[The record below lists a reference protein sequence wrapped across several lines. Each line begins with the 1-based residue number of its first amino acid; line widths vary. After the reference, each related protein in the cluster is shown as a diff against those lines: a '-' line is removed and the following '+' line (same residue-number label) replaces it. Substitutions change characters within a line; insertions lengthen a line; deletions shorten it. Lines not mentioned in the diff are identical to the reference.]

1 MLSFSHKQKNSVN
14 LFVCNK
20 QKGGTALINTLTL
33 NPAIDK
39 VLYLEK
45 LEKNITNRI
54 QDTAEVIGG
63 KGTHVSINLNILGE
77 NSKAFGIS
85 HGKTGQRIIDA
96 LAQFGVDVRFIHR
109 ATPNSRTNY
118 LLVEETGD
126 CTIIAEKGVQ
136 LSNCD
141 LQDILFCMKNE
152 IQTNDYLVL
161 SGDASNSPDSTV
173 YNEILTELKDKKLK
187 IFLDTSGESL
197 KQCITESPFLIK
209 PNLDELST
217 LCNRALTCDENDI
230 ISAIDSLAP
239 YNIEIIAVSLGS
251 AGSIIKTS
259 DGIFKATPPDIR
271 VINTIGCGDSFLS
284 GLIYGIH
291 NKLATIDMIQL
302 ATAVSAATAES
313 SLSVGFKRK
322 RALELISSVKVD
334 KIR

>member
-1 MLSFSHKQKNSVN
+1 
-14 LFVCNK
+14 
-20 QKGGTALINTLTL
+20 
-33 NPAIDK
+33 
-39 VLYLEK
+39 
-45 LEKNITNRI
+45 
-54 QDTAEVIGG
+54 
-63 KGTHVSINLNILGE
+63 
-77 NSKAFGIS
+77 
-85 HGKTGQRIIDA
+85 
-96 LAQFGVDVRFIHR
+96 
-109 ATPNSRTNY
+109 
-118 LLVEETGD
+118 
-126 CTIIAEKGVQ
+126 
-136 LSNCD
+136 
-141 LQDILFCMKNE
+141 MKNE

-161 SGDASNSPDSTV
+161 SGDASNYSDSTV

-187 IFLDTSGESL
+187 IFLDTSGDSL

-217 LCNRALTCDENDI
+217 LCNRALTCNEDDI
-230 ISAIDSLAP
+230 MSAIDSLAP
-239 YNIEIIAVSLGS
+239 HNIEIIAVSLGS

-259 DGIFKATPPDIR
+259 DGIFKATPPNIR

-291 NKLATIDMIQL
+291 NKLATVDMVQL